1 MIVDILEAKAQLSK
15 LIDRVYHG
23 EKVVICSR
31 FVSIAAIVCL
41 FGAQSA
47 VGAAD
52 TNDASASSG
61 GSWDYQAPQDLV
73 AEARSDL
80 QRLTA
85 EMVNGLAGKEVRTP
99 WWTFTAEGFLMSFSL
114 PSFYFHAATAYDI
127 LRTKGV
133 PVGKLDFL
141 GSAENQDLRLSLP
154 L

>member
-1 MIVDILEAKAQLSK
+1 M
-15 LIDRVYHG
+15 
-23 EKVVICSR
+23 
-31 FVSIAAIVCL
+31 
-41 FGAQSA
+41 
-47 VGAAD
+47 
-52 TNDASASSG
+52 
-61 GSWDYQAPQDLV
+61 

-114 PSFYFHAATAYDI
+114 PSFYFHATTAYDI

-141 GSAENQDLRLSLP
+141 GQLNIKT
-154 L
+154 

>member
-31 FVSIAAIVCL
+31 FVSIAAIACL

-61 GSWDYQAPQDLV
+61 GS
-73 AEARSDL
+73 
-80 QRLTA
+80 
-85 EMVNGLAGKEVRTP
+85 
-99 WWTFTAEGFLMSFSL
+99 
-114 PSFYFHAATAYDI
+114 
-127 LRTKGV
+127 
-133 PVGKLDFL
+133 
-141 GSAENQDLRLSLP
+141 
-154 L
+154 